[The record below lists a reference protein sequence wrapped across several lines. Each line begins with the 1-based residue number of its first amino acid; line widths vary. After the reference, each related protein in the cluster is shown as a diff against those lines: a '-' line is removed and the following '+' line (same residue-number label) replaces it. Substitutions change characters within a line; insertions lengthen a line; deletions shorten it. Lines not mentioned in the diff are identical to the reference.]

1 MKKKS
6 EDAFILKLH
15 FLLEGKYW
23 RNILFTLVYP
33 LLPNGQENAKN
44 TELIS
49 TDWAGLEA
57 SVFSEQLHQ

>member
-1 MKKKS
+1 
-6 EDAFILKLH
+6 
-15 FLLEGKYW
+15 LEGKYW